1 MNVTGDSPSGHREN
15 LTLRPIGVIHTD
27 LRAPTPAPGPP
38 LTPDELRAKTAA
50 SPAGH
55 ERGRVEVFEEFA
67 AGLAD
72 VEDYEHLYLF
82 FWLHHSTPPRD
93 LAPFMSSPRGIFA
106 TRSPSRPNPLVLTI
120 VRLVERQGRML
131 IVEGVDMYDG
141 TPLLDIK
148 PYVEHSAQEA
158 TTGRASR

>member
-1 MNVTGDSPSGHREN
+1 MN
-15 LTLRPIGVIHTD
+15 LTLRPIGVIHTG
-27 LRAPTPAPGPP
+27 LQAPTPVPGPP
-38 LTPDELRAKTAA
+38 LTPDELRARMAV

-72 VEDYEHLYLF
+72 VEDYERLYLC
-82 FWLHHSTPPRD
+82 FWLHQSTPPRD
-93 LAPFMSSPRGIFA
+93 LAPFISAPRGIFA
-106 TRSPSRPNPLVLTI
+106 THSPSRPNPLGLTI
-120 VRLVERQGRML
+120 VRLIERQGRIL

-148 PYVEHSAQEA
+148 PYVEHGAV
-158 TTGRASR
+158 GRGGPRGECGGPHSPR

>member
-1 MNVTGDSPSGHREN
+1 MTEGSPAASPH
-15 LTLRPIGVIHTD
+15 LLALRPIGVIRTGIH
-27 LRAPTPAPGPP
+27 PSGPAAGPP
-38 LTPDELRAKTAA
+38 LTPGELRARIAA
-50 SPAGH
+50 SARR